1 MNNSK
6 WQELGPFVVFD
17 VETTGMSPAR
27 DRIVQL
33 AAQRID
39 RDGTVS
45 EFESL
50 INPGRPI
57 PFAAMNVHHITDQMV
72 ADAPRFT
79 DVGYRFLDFCRGAT
93 LVAHNARFDLAF
105 LQESLCRSGLPLWK
119 GRTMDSVILAKRAF
133 PGLPSYS
140 LQNLRCALSLGDD
153 PGLVA
158 HRADSDVVW
167 TVRLLEKILVCLIER
182 EQSSCGGC

>member
-1 MNNSK
+1 MSGGK
-6 WQELGPFVVFD
+6 WHELGPFVVFD

-27 DRIVQL
+27 DRIVQI

-39 RDGTVS
+39 TDGTVS

-50 INPGRPI
+50 VNPARPI
-57 PFAAMNVHHITDQMV
+57 PLAAMNVHHITDRMV
-72 ADAPRFT
+72 ENAPRFT
-79 DVGYRFLDFCRGAT
+79 EVGYRFLDFCQGAT
-93 LVAHNARFDLAF
+93 LVAHNARFDLGF
-105 LQESLCRSGLPLWK
+105 LQESLCRCGLPLWQ

-140 LQNLRCALSLGDD
+140 LQNLRTALDLGDD
-153 PGLVA
+153 PHLVA

-167 TVRLLEKILVCLIER
+167 TVRLLEKIIVRLIEKESLR
-182 EQSSCGGC
+182 